1 MKLKILTG
9 LMLSGFFIFI
19 TTLLTAG
26 MVNYYEGRDV
36 KAELAKTQAA
46 NDKLADASAA
56 DDPALTGALTEEAIA
71 KHKTA
76 EDCWLIVDGNVYDVT
91 VFVAQHPGGSDLIVG
106 YCGGDATAAFNTRD
120 KNPPEKH
127 SSFAASLLR
136 SYYIGP
142 VGRLPENILYPDPN
156 DPTKV
161 VIKPF
166 GSVGPIPTLT
176 ASQVGGGSSALID
189 AAEVAKHSTLQ
200 NCWLIVSGKVYDI
213 TSFSAQHPGGQATI
227 APYCGKDGTQA
238 YQSKGGQG
246 GNHSAYA
253 YSLLGN
259 YFIANLGSSVALN
272 NGSPLVPTVA
282 TSANPTA
289 TPVVS
294 GGGGASASNLT
305 LSVSEIATHNIL
317 QNCWLIISGSVY
329 NVTSFISQH
338 PGGVTQITNWCGKD
352 GTSAFQTKGGKGS
365 NHSSYAYSLLN
376 PYLIG
381 SVGSS
386 VSVNATPTTTSSG
399 GGSTTQ
405 TSPGIPS
412 VIIDKYPEAT
422 LIKGEYEDDGR
433 WEGKVNTNSGCR
445 SIKVNSS
452 GNISEDKSC

>member
-1 MKLKILTG
+1 M
-9 LMLSGFFIFI
+9 
-19 TTLLTAG
+19 
-26 MVNYYEGRDV
+26 
-36 KAELAKTQAA
+36 AK
-46 NDKLADASAA
+46 NKRNVR
-56 DDPALTGALTEEAIA
+56 TEEAIA
-71 KHKTA
+71 KHNKA

-176 ASQVGGGSSALID
+176 ASQAGGGSSALID
-189 AAEVAKHSTLQ
+189 AAE
-200 NCWLIVSGKVYDI
+200 
-213 TSFSAQHPGGQATI
+213 
-227 APYCGKDGTQA
+227 PYCGKDGTQA

-282 TSANPTA
+282 ASANPTA

-381 SVGSS
+381 TVGSS
-386 VSVNATPTTTSSG
+386 VSVNATPTTASSG

-405 TSPGIPS
+405 TSAGIPS

-445 SIKVNSS
+445 SIKINSS
-452 GNISEDKSC
+452 GNITNDSSC